1 MIEMGDDYIPIRGC
15 AYNAGKKI
23 YFFTIYYDVILK
35 YYTPPTPTTLSRM
48 CIISAIKV
56 NFSTGGGC
64 DTVGVFAVLSNY
76 AHDNVV
82 LLSYIPYQ
90 ITELYCSVYHTRTV
104 RYTKEDRTADL
115 YFFSLPIVALLVV
128 VAVLLLLLL
137 LSLLLLLLLPIL
149 VVVWLVSV
157 LLVLMAVLLRVL
169 LRVWLLA
176 LVLVVVVHAFGGTGG
191 LIYARALELL
201 AIIIV
206 LRCAR
211 MLHLGVAVPH

>member
-1 MIEMGDDYIPIRGC
+1 M
-15 AYNAGKKI
+15 
-23 YFFTIYYDVILK
+23 LK
-35 YYTPPTPTTLSRM
+35 AL
-48 CIISAIKV
+48 
-56 NFSTGGGC
+56 
-64 DTVGVFAVLSNY
+64 
-76 AHDNVV
+76 VV
-82 LLSYIPYQ
+82 LGSMLATAAAQEAAAGAAGAAAPAAGAAGAK
-90 ITELYCSVYHTRTV
+90 LP
-104 RYTKEDRTADL
+104 KEEFARQPWAA
-115 YFFSLPIVALLVV
+115 SEHSI
-128 VAVLLLLLL
+128 AVERE
-137 LSLLLLLLLPIL
+137 
-149 VVVWLVSV
+149 LVSV